1 MKRIARGT
9 YQVGEIEFAHIS
21 TATANIP
28 SDGLTKLFA
37 VKDYAH
43 KAGYI
48 DGTKPLNLDGKSK
61 NTRV

>member
-1 MKRIARGT
+1 MIKLNIIHEA
-9 YQVGEIEFAHIS
+9 YQAGEIEFAHMS
-21 TATANIP
+21 TAYIP
-28 SDGLTKLFA
+28 SDGLTQLLA
-37 VKDYAH
+37 LKDFEH